1 MRVILSVR
9 RRLEARY
16 PCNMNSTRSLENRII
31 KMDTVQLESLLH
43 LDESVTLDFK
53 CEQYR
58 FARATEEDKSE
69 LVKDILGFANAYRR
83 SAAYILIGVKEVR
96 GGRSRINGVQ
106 THLDDHSLQQFMKS
120 LTNQPVRFHYE
131 TMTIEGKQIGIIQI
145 DQQTRPLYLKKGYGK
160 LAKEK
165 VYVRRGSSTDPTK
178 PATLEEIAQMRMDDA
193 IPPVHLIIP
202 KAEDGY
208 EIGNNILQ
216 RRIEFPF
223 TVRSLQF
230 GCDPRATSSSG
241 SSGIRVYIRSAATG
255 EKRQVHIE
263 HVLLPIGKS
272 LLDATPLLVENPS
285 GNALDLIGV
294 DLMCAGCSVEGLFVY
309 LTLAGSP
316 PDHSSSDFTKKP
328 RCGKRLTSSDSS
340 RRRANT
346 LRRWREK
353 VSD

>member
-1 MRVILSVR
+1 
-9 RRLEARY
+9 
-16 PCNMNSTRSLENRII
+16 
-31 KMDTVQLESLLH
+31 MDTVKLETLLC

-58 FARATEEDKSE
+58 FSRATEEDKSE

-96 GGRSRINGVQ
+96 GGRSIINGVQ
-106 THLDDHSLQQFMKS
+106 THLDDHALQQFMKS

-131 TMTIEGKQIGIIQI
+131 TMTIEGRQVGIIQI
-145 DQQTRPLYLKKGYGK
+145 DQQTRPLYLKKDYGK
-160 LAKEK
+160 LAKER

-178 PATLEEIAQMRMDDA
+178 PATLDEIAQMRMDDA
-193 IPPVHLIIP
+193 IPPVHLAIP

-208 EIGNNILQ
+208 EIGCNILEK
-216 RRIEFPF
+216 RIEFPF

-230 GCDPRATSSSG
+230 GCDPRATSSGG
-241 SSGIRVYIRSAATG
+241 SSGIRIYIRSAATG
-255 EKRQVHIE
+255 EKRQVLIE
-263 HVLLPIGKS
+263 HVLLPIGQS

-294 DLMCAGCSVEGLFVY
+294 DLMCAGWSVEGLFVY

-316 PDHSSSDFTKKP
+316 PDNASPDFTKKP
-328 RCGKRLTSSDSS
+328 RCGKRLASSDSS
-340 RRRANT
+340 IRRANA

-353 VSD
+353 ASD